1 MGNMPKARV
10 LDEYKDAYAAE
21 IEAYFEERKDCIVTG
36 FNKFEAPIAYMKPS
50 GAPSLVKWAALK
62 HFSKKTINE
71 WREQHPAFSAA
82 CDRAETY
89 EHAILETMGETG
101 ISPKY
106 VELRFKVLGLLKDE
120 PQQSALPTI
129 EVKLDLNSLKYADV
143 KDIDEA
149 NIVRMIEDV
158 QKQEEKDESARNG

>member
-1 MGNMPKARV
+1 MPKARV
-10 LDEYKDAYAAE
+10 LDEYKDSYSVE
-21 IEAYFEERKDCIVTG
+21 MEAYFEERKDCIVTG
-36 FNKFEAPIAYMKPS
+36 FNKFEAPIAYVKPS
-50 GAPSLVKWAALK
+50 GAPSLVKWAASK

-89 EHAILETMGETG
+89 EHAILETMGESN

-106 VELRFKVLGLLKDE
+106 VELRFRVLGLLKDE

-129 EVKLDLNSLKYADV
+129 NVNIDANSLKYADV

-149 NIVRMIEDV
+149 KIVGMIEDV